1 MALERWDSVAEVE
14 VTEGGS
20 DVLIG
25 SSSGMLAGRI
35 GVVVLAV
42 IWAWRVGLEERRLVS
57 WRRMERM
64 WEVFGSCDMV
74 GD

>member
-14 VTEGGS
+14 VTAEGS

-25 SSSGMLAGRI
+25 SSSGMLVGRI

-42 IWAWRVGLEERRLVS
+42 ICAWRVGLEERRVVS
-57 WRRMERM
+57 WWRMERT
-64 WEVFGSCDMV
+64 WEGFWSCDMV